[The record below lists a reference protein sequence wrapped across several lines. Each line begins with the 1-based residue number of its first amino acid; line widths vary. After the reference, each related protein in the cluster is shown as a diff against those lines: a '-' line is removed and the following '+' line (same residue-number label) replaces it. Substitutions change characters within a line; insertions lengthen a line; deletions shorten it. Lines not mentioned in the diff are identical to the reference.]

1 MAETVKATRT
11 RTAKKASTK
20 KKTVRRKTAKT
31 PSKATSVGAGAAA
44 GQSAVSDT
52 ERRRMIAE
60 AAYYRAEHRDFV
72 GGDPHQ
78 DWMDAEADIDA
89 RLAKAKS
96 RRS

>member
-1 MAETVKATRT
+1 MAETAKATRT

-31 PSKATSVGAGAAA
+31 PAKATGVGASAAA
-44 GQSAVSDT
+44 DQSAVSDT

-78 DWMDAEADIDA
+78 DWMDAETDIDA